1 MRRGPVRDACW
12 SRRLRA
18 SLALATVVLL
28 AACGNAGDDD
38 DAGGDASGSG
48 GATTTGVSET
58 EIRVGGLVSLTGPL
72 AQQFKGSADGAQAY
86 FDLVNERG
94 GVHGRMITMVEI
106 RNDNTD
112 PARNQEEARALVEQ
126 DEIFAV
132 VPLATPVFASA
143 DFLAEAHMPVFG
155 WRIQDEWNDHDTFY
169 GHVGTWVEIDPP
181 GDAGGAYGP
190 KRLGYTKVGVLG
202 YTAPQ
207 SADCAEAAARNYDA
221 GGLDVVYENTS
232 LPLGTA
238 DFTADAQ
245 KIKDAGVEFLQTCID
260 TNGNLNLARALQRV
274 DYHVAMGWPT
284 GYEQEVLAEYGDLLQ
299 DVYFGLQHRPFEE
312 AASSPGLEEYLTE
325 LPRLAPEAVI
335 GNQSLIGW
343 TNAKLFVD
351 GLEAVGPELTRERL
365 VETINTEFTEWDADG
380 IIWPLDWSVQH
391 TGPNPYGC
399 GGTSVTVE
407 SGAFVQVLGK
417 PWNCLGR
424 VQTEAELDAY
434 IAAEEAGAT
443 PEEAAEAALEASE

>member
-1 MRRGPVRDACW
+1 MC
-12 SRRLRA
+12 
-18 SLALATVVLL
+18 
-28 AACGNAGDDD
+28 
-38 DAGGDASGSG
+38 
-48 GATTTGVSET
+48 
-58 EIRVGGLVSLTGPL
+58 
-72 AQQFKGSADGAQAY
+72 SA
-86 FDLVNERG
+86 
-94 GVHGRMITMVEI
+94 
-106 RNDNTD
+106 
-112 PARNQEEARALVEQ
+112 
-126 DEIFAV
+126 
-132 VPLATPVFASA
+132 
-143 DFLAEAHMPVFG
+143 
-155 WRIQDEWNDHDTFY
+155 
-169 GHVGTWVEIDPP
+169 
-181 GDAGGAYGP
+181 
-190 KRLGYTKVGVLG
+190 

-207 SADCAEAAARNYDA
+207 SADCAEAAARNYEA

-312 AASSPGLEEYLTE
+312 AASSPGLQEYLTE

-343 TNAKLFVD
+343 TNAKLFVE

-391 TGPNPYGC
+391 TGPEPVRLRRDVGD
-399 GGTSVTVE
+399 
-407 SGAFVQVLGK
+407 
-417 PWNCLGR
+417 GR
-424 VQTEAELDAY
+424 ERRVR
-434 IAAEEAGAT
+434 AGARQAVEL
-443 PEEAAEAALEASE
+443 PGPRADRSRARRVHRGRRRWGNARRSRRGRARGERVRRA